1 MLNESLIITALGM
14 GGVFFFLF
22 IMICFMNLLRFVCPN
37 EQTKKSDKVA
47 LAIAYALQRKG
58 K

>member
-1 MLNESLIITALGM
+1 MLTESLIITALGM

-22 IMICFMNLLRFVCPN
+22 ILVCFMNLLRFVCPN
-37 EQTKKSDKVA
+37 EQAKKSDKVA

>member
-1 MLNESLIITALGM
+1 MLTESLIITALGM

-22 IMICFMNLLRFVCPN
+22 ILVCFMNLLRFVCPCD
-37 EQTKKSDKVA
+37 QTKKSDKVA